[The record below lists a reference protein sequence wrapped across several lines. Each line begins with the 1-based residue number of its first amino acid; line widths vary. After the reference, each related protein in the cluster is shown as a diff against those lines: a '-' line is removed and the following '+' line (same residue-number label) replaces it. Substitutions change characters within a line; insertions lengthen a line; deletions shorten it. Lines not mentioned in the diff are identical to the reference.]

1 MSTLKEKIQTDFITS
16 MKSKD
21 GVTKRTLSSLKSK
34 ITESEKANKNIELND
49 DDVIKVLNSAIKQR
63 KQSYSEYTKYGR
75 TELAELEME
84 EINVLQNYLPTQMT
98 EVEVETAIR
107 EIIVNFQSVITNPQ
121 ALMGRTIGEFNK
133 KYVGLADIET
143 VKAVVTKVVNP

>member
-1 MSTLKEKIQTDFITS
+1 MSTLKERIQTDFIAS